1 MFKFK
6 TIPSD
11 GNDQS
16 FAVIIIR
23 KPKISLKKTK
33 TVGSVRI
40 VMWRRGIANVI
51 MLNTC
56 KALFLEIVIV
66 IKENLL
72 TAKHENHTIRLSL
85 SLSRK
90 RDE

>member
-1 MFKFK
+1 MTFTFLSLKVFKFK

-23 KPKISLKKTK
+23 KPKISFKIKD
-33 TVGSVRI
+33 VGSVRI
-40 VMWRRGIANVI
+40 VMWGRGIANVI

-56 KALFLEIVIV
+56 KALFLEMVIV

-72 TAKHENHTIRLSL
+72 TA
-85 SLSRK
+85 
-90 RDE
+90 